1 MLLTLLQTAGD
12 PVTAS
17 FISELLTRYGVEG
30 GVLGVLVWMFMT
42 QTKKS
47 EKRISDLEQQM
58 VQMNQEHIDT
68 HKAMINDYVDLVKN
82 KTRVL
87 ADLTTCIKAIK
98 ETLDRL
104 ERKSQQ

>member
-1 MLLTLLQTAGD
+1 M
-12 PVTAS
+12 TAS

-47 EKRISDLEQQM
+47 EKRI
-58 VQMNQEHIDT
+58 
-68 HKAMINDYVDLVKN
+68 VKN